1 MTDFSEYHLPD
12 EDGHEL
18 WLRYKLIDDATLLEA
33 YRAAIQQIVLDA
45 NSPTLKVA
53 QAELQRGLHGLLG
66 KPVPPSTRLCGTVEQ
81 LPEVIFAAFQAD
93 IEAS

>member
-1 MTDFSEYHLPD
+1 
-12 EDGHEL
+12 
-18 WLRYKLIDDATLLEA
+18 LRYKLIDDATLLEA

-66 KPVPPSTRLCGTVEQ
+66 KPVPPSTRFEADSTLLCGTVEQ